1 MPTILEQITD
11 DLNELHENFEDVE
24 VDENDN
30 AILRLENENYKRE
43 DFDEDT
49 KTHQILSIYEQVA

>member
-11 DLNELHENFEDVE
+11 DLNELHENFEEVE

-30 AILRLENENYKRE
+30 AILRLENESYRRD
-43 DFDEDT
+43 DFEEDT

>member
-24 VDENDN
+24 VDENNN
-30 AILRLENENYKRE
+30 AILKLENESYERGE
-43 DFDEDT
+43 FDEDT

>member
-1 MPTILEQITD
+1 MATILEQITD
-11 DLNELHENFEDVE
+11 DLNELHENFKDVE
-24 VDENDN
+24 VDEDNN
-30 AILRLENENYKRE
+30 AILRLENESYKIE